1 VLKKKGKGEY
11 MKAFYNKAL
20 AAIGLFAIC
29 TTGAEATPAFARQM
43 ATDCMTCHYQNM
55 PKLNSF
61 GREFKLSGFTMT
73 GGAQELTGEKSG
85 GLALPSTLNMAFVI
99 KARYH
104 DIADKDGTKGNNQ
117 NLIEIYDESAFIF
130 GGKIGENF
138 GTSME
143 FIEGLAGGKLIYS
156 KPFDIGRLG
165 VSIFMTDGLGVFS
178 GLEVMS
184 TGLYRPVRQ
193 FENRKRANIFQKL
206 GVGDGAAQGVQAYYS
221 GHGFFATIGQY
232 VPVYGAST
240 DTERDGHKTFA
251 RLTYEHDIAG
261 FNVAVGGYYLDG
273 DVRDNNTTITTKDAY
288 DRESMGLDL
297 QVQGD
302 VADMSLMV
310 TAGWVLKNDYT
321 DKGTVGVAQDSDI
334 TGYSVAAQLNPT
346 DTWGVKLAYLSM
358 DDDSVGVVGDEGDED
373 TINVGL
379 EYNVDQ
385 NLRLVLEY
393 SDTSYGD
400 STLPNQK
407 DVLFMTQL
415 AF

>member
-1 VLKKKGKGEY
+1 MKK
-11 MKAFYNKAL
+11 FYSKVVAAL
-20 AAIGLFAIC
+20 AFAAVC
-29 TTGAEATPAFARQM
+29 TTTAEATPAFARQM
-43 ATDCMTCHYQNM
+43 DADCMSCHYQNI

-73 GGAQELTGEKSG
+73 GGAKEITGKASG
-85 GLALPSTLNMAFVI
+85 GLELPSTLNMAFVI

-104 DIADKDGTKGNNQ
+104 NVYDKAGVKGSDQ
-117 NLIEIYDESAFIF
+117 SLIEAYDESAFIF

-165 VSIFMTDGLGVFS
+165 VSVYMTDGLGAFS
-178 GLEVMS
+178 GLETLS

-206 GVGDGAAQGVQAYYS
+206 GVGAGAAQGAQVYYS
-221 GHGFFATIGQY
+221 GHGFFATVGQY

-240 DTERDGHKTFA
+240 DTEKGGYKTFA

-273 DVRDNNTTITTKDAY
+273 DVRDNNATVVGKVRGIDGDAF
-288 DRESMGLDL
+288 DRESAGLDFQL
-297 QVQGD
+297 QGD
-302 VADMSLMV
+302 VSNMSLMV

-321 DKGTVGVAQDSDI
+321 AGGVIGATQDKDT
-334 TGYSVAAQLNPT
+334 TGYSIAAQLNPT
-346 DTWGVKLAYLSM
+346 DTWGVKLAYLSYS
-358 DDDSVGVVGDEGDED
+358 DDSVGVVGDINDED

-385 NLRLVLEY
+385 NLRLCLEY
-393 SDTSYGD
+393 SDTSYD
-400 STLPNQK
+400 DPTLANQK
-407 DVLFMTQL
+407 DFLFMTQL